1 MKNELLASAKITS
14 KGQITVPKNI
24 RELLEVSYGDS
35 IVFYKDG
42 NNNIHIIN
50 KNDIKVSP
58 KDGKKS
64 VIIKG
69 GKK

>member
-14 KGQITVPKNI
+14 KGQITVPKKI
-24 RELLEVSYGDS
+24 RELLEVSDGDS
-35 IVFYKDG
+35 IVFYKDMG
-42 NNNIHIIN
+42 NTIHIVNKNNIKI
-50 KNDIKVSP
+50 SL
-58 KDGKKS
+58 KDSKKS

>member
-42 NNNIHIIN
+42 NNIHIIN

-58 KDGKKS
+58 KGGKKS

>member
-24 RELLEVSYGDS
+24 RELLEVSDGDS
-35 IVFYKDG
+35 IVFYKDMD
-42 NNNIHIIN
+42 NTIHIVNKNNIKI
-50 KNDIKVSP
+50 SP
-58 KDGKKS
+58 KDSKKS

>member
-42 NNNIHIIN
+42 NNIHIIN
-50 KNDIKVSP
+50 KNEINVSP
-58 KDGKKS
+58 KGGQKS
-64 VIIKG
+64 VLIKG